1 MNTVVQLAPKL
12 KHLASAT
19 FKNKNAVN
27 MMTVDA
33 RNMASFYEFKAKT
46 LDGIEVT
53 KVNLRVFLR
62 IDSEVDPLSL

>member
-1 MNTVVQLAPKL
+1 MNTALQLAPKL

-27 MMTVDA
+27 TMSVNA

-46 LDGIEVT
+46 LDGVEVT
-53 KVNLRVFLR
+53 MSNLKGKAVL
-62 IDSEVDPLSL
+62 IENTASL